1 MISKRRWF
9 VVLIDDEGDF
19 SPLVWTALLTNINML
34 HSLDR
39 ENTESWLPDLMKKA
53 GTKFIW
59 NVMLPNPILN
69 IRLIDIAFYESCL
82 DEFKYLSHLDDYKK
96 QSFLLQVFWIV
107 TYAGLEDKRRAKL
120 LSKVVTAGNG
130 IYAPLFMDRIVWAFK
145 FRLDSKGKNMVW
157 DLWLHR
163 FIEDRHAGKGRN
175 WSEKERIAF
184 AELIPLLD
192 EHLKEGMKYLSDN
205 FPRIMGRDF
214 INLIMLKKLMIFRR
228 NVRRHLLSFIRV
240 YLSNLIFLMYGE

>member
-1 MISKRRWF
+1 
-9 VVLIDDEGDF
+9 
-19 SPLVWTALLTNINML
+19 
-34 HSLDR
+34 
-39 ENTESWLPDLMKKA
+39 
-53 GTKFIW
+53 
-59 NVMLPNPILN
+59 MLPNPILN

-145 FRLDSKGKNMVW
+145 FRLDSKSKNMVW

-192 EHLKEGMKYLSDN
+192 EHLKEGMKYLSNN

-214 INLIMLKKLMIFRR
+214 INLIMLKNIDDIPQECAEAFIEFYTCLFKQPDIPYVWR
-228 NVRRHLLSFIRV
+228 VEELLQ
-240 YLSNLIFLMYGE
+240 NLIDKFGIGKVSPLVSLARQKRIISDTWSPSFKGGAA

>member
-1 MISKRRWF
+1 M
-9 VVLIDDEGDF
+9 
-19 SPLVWTALLTNINML
+19 
-34 HSLDR
+34 
-39 ENTESWLPDLMKKA
+39 
-53 GTKFIW
+53 
-59 NVMLPNPILN
+59 
-69 IRLIDIAFYESCL
+69 
-82 DEFKYLSHLDDYKK
+82 
-96 QSFLLQVFWIV
+96 
-107 TYAGLEDKRRAKL
+107 
-120 LSKVVTAGNG
+120 SKVVTAGNG

-145 FRLDSKGKNMVW
+145 FRLDSKSKNMVW

-214 INLIMLKKLMIFRR
+214 INLIMLKNIDDIPQECAEAFIEFYTCLFKQADIPYVWR
-228 NVRRHLLSFIRV
+228 VEELLQ
-240 YLSNLIFLMYGE
+240 NLIDKFGIGKVSPLVSLARQKRIISDTWSPSFKGGAA